1 MAQAEPV
8 TWKTVLTV
16 LLGMTP
22 SALGINIGCFW
33 ESHPPNLRFAQS
45 PTSGHLLLSL
55 TDISRSSPSTPP
67 RQLDPI
73 NPAGIIHH
81 VRSLPRQL
89 HRQAPLPQ
97 ALDDAHC
104 PVVHRCLW
112 LQETRLEV
120 GDSLTFLGGS
130 PGPTSATTNQWKR
143 QWIDFNC
150 GGYIYI
156 NILHLAIHIMFLPSP
171 AGPGITN
178 QPIPIPP
185 LQPSTNNQ
193 TRADDLIPEENDV
206 VQKALKRLPPKEAYD
221 RVFRIRRAFQVRPIP
236 KPTTK

>member
-1 MAQAEPV
+1 MSESCPPPSAPLFRPEATMAQAEPV
-8 TWKTVLTV
+8 TWGAGLTGG
-16 LLGMTP
+16 LGMILHA
-22 SALGINIGCFW
+22 SGINIGCFW

-67 RQLDPI
+67 RQLDP
-73 NPAGIIHH
+73 NKPAGINHH

-120 GDSLTFLGGS
+120 GDSHAFLGGF
-130 PGPTSATTNQWKR
+130 PGPALATTDHWK
-143 QWIDFNC
+143 DN
-150 GGYIYI
+150 G
-156 NILHLAIHIMFLPSP
+156 
-171 AGPGITN
+171 
-178 QPIPIPP
+178 
-185 LQPSTNNQ
+185 
-193 TRADDLIPEENDV
+193 
-206 VQKALKRLPPKEAYD
+206 
-221 RVFRIRRAFQVRPIP
+221 
-236 KPTTK
+236 